1 MSELDN
7 QTTRVRSRSDVPL
20 VVSST
25 PAKRSPV
32 GAFAISMSRLL
43 WRRRAESWDREG
55 STQLSKVVDAVLAE
69 CGETSGA
76 VAVDLGCG
84 SGQVTVPLARR
95 CSHILAVD
103 IDTRAIEIL
112 TARTARERITNIQ
125 AVANPVETLE
135 LGPESVDLV
144 VSNYALHHL
153 RDADKRQLIG
163 KSFGWLRPGGRLVIG
178 DMMFGRGSDPSDRE
192 IIRQKL
198 RELAGRGPG
207 GWWRIVKNGCRFMFR
222 FQEKPL
228 MPAAWES
235 IVREAGFVNVKT
247 SRVVAEACVISA
259 TKPSGPLVHDRI
271 GAIDGIAPGRVSAER
286 ATPVRSNQTQIATAA
301 RSRLALAGLAAVA
314 VGVAACG
321 GGAGNTAASTT
332 RGVLRV
338 RTGSPPQIYRAKLS
352 GAAEGAGG
360 APHGV
365 GAAIIA
371 VHGTSV
377 VCWRF
382 AHLHGF
388 VDATSA
394 SIDVGAKG
402 KSRRV
407 IVALSNGPRLH
418 HQGCARVSPQVVNA
432 IRRDPSGY
440 YVNILSRQYPTGA
453 VRARL

>member
-55 STQLSKVVDAVLAE
+55 STQLGNVVDAVLAE

-84 SGQVTVPLARR
+84 SGQVTVPLARS

-112 TARTARERITNIQ
+112 TARTAREGITNIQ

-153 RDADKRQLIG
+153 RDADKRQLISR
-163 KSFGWLRPGGRLVIG
+163 SFGWLRPGGRLVIG
-178 DMMFGRGSDPSDRE
+178 DMMFGRGSDPADRQ
-192 IIRQKL
+192 IIWDKL

-235 IVREAGFVNVKT
+235 IVREAGFVNVRT

-271 GAIDGIAPGRVSAER
+271 GAIDGIAPGGVSAER
-286 ATPVRSNQTQIATAA
+286 ATPVRSNQTRITTAA

-321 GGAGNTAASTT
+321 SGAGNTPGTST
-332 RGVLRV
+332 RSVLKV
-338 RTGSPPQIYRAKLS
+338 GTGSPPQIYRAQLS
-352 GAAEGAGG
+352 GAAAGG
-360 APHGV
+360 APGGV
-365 GAAIIA
+365 GTAIIA
-371 VHGTSV
+371 LHGSSV

-388 VDATSA
+388 VGATGA

-418 HQGCARVSPQVVNA
+418 HQGCARVSPQVVSA

-440 YVNILSRQYPTGA
+440 NVNIPSRRYPTGA

>member
-32 GAFAISMSRLL
+32 GAFATTMSRLL

-103 IDTRAIEIL
+103 IDPHAIEIL
-112 TARTARERITNIQ
+112 TARTEREGITNIQ
-125 AVANPVETLE
+125 ALANPVETLE

-153 RDADKRQLIG
+153 RDADKRQLISR
-163 KSFGWLRPGGRLVIG
+163 SFGWLRPGGRLVIG
-178 DMMFGRGSDPSDRE
+178 DMMFGRGSDPADRQ
-192 IIRQKL
+192 IIWDKV

-207 GWWRIVKNGCRFMFR
+207 GWWRIVKNAGRFMFR

-286 ATPVRSNQTQIATAA
+286 ATPVRSNQTQIATAV
-301 RSRLALAGLAAVA
+301 RSRLALPGLAAVA
-314 VGVAACG
+314 VGLAACG
-321 GGAGNTAASTT
+321 GGAGNTHGTST
-332 RGVLRV
+332 RSVLKV
-338 RTGSPPQIYRAKLS
+338 GTGSPPQIYRAQLS
-352 GAAEGAGG
+352 GAAAGG
-360 APHGV
+360 APGGV
-365 GAAIIA
+365 GTAIIA
-371 VHGTSV
+371 LHGTSV

-440 YVNILSRQYPTGA
+440 YVNIPSRQYPTGA